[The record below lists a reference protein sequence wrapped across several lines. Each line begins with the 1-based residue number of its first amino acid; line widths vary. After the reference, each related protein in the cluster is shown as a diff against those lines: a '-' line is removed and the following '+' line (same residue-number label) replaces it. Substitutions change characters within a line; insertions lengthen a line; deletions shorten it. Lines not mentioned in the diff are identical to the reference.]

1 MMVLPVGEPSGK
13 AGSLCKPFL
22 RAFILLFTS
31 VCKMW
36 VRISALDLGRTS
48 TPGRCIVSVDVGR
61 TSCLSP
67 LGLAESSGHALC
79 FPLVSRR
86 VIMPTRAE
94 ILDTLA
100 ASQTQVMA
108 FFQGPSPEDLERPAT
123 ASGVPGAAPWRA
135 KDHLAHLVKSERN
148 IQQLLRRTLAGET
161 RDVLLRLQYPAG
173 AMPGNPGNLSALTP
187 EEEERLEMAVASV
200 NQTYV
205 NAHHDDSM
213 EMLAADFLAARQE
226 TLDLLQQFTD
236 DQLATPV
243 PTVIGD
249 QAAGDLFAGRAGH
262 AAEHITWIEEGFRD
276 TPHG

>member
-1 MMVLPVGEPSGK
+1 
-13 AGSLCKPFL
+13 
-22 RAFILLFTS
+22 
-31 VCKMW
+31 
-36 VRISALDLGRTS
+36 
-48 TPGRCIVSVDVGR
+48 
-61 TSCLSP
+61 
-67 LGLAESSGHALC
+67 
-79 FPLVSRR
+79 
-86 VIMPTRAE
+86 MPTRAE

-108 FFQGPSPEDLERPAT
+108 FFQGLSPEDLERPAT
-123 ASGVPGAAPWRA
+123 ASEVPGAAPWRA

-173 AMPGNPGNLSALTP
+173 MEMPGILGDLSALTP
-187 EEEERLEMAVASV
+187 EEEERLVMAVASV

-205 NAHHDDSM
+205 NAHHDDSL
-213 EMLAADFLAARQE
+213 EMVAVDYLAARQE

-249 QAAGDLFAGRAGH
+249 QAVGDLFAGRAEH
-262 AAEHITWIEEGFRD
+262 AATHMTWIEERCAERRV
-276 TPHG
+276 